1 MNAILNGFRRL
12 AFLWK
17 RRQLEADLQ
26 EELGQHLEWKVR
38 ENLALGLPAEE
49 ARRRAL
55 LEFGNPTVA
64 RERSRET
71 WSHAPL
77 ESLVQDLGYAARQL
91 RKNFGFSAVAITTL
105 ALGIGANSAIFSVVN
120 AVLLRPLPYR
130 DSTRLVAVGSDTK
143 EAGDGIAYQHYQ
155 AWNAQSRSYAGLAVY
170 YRNSGWSRMTLT
182 GEEPESAQ
190 GTYASANFFE
200 VMGVVPAI
208 GRTFTAEEE
217 ASKERIVILSDGLWR
232 RRFGASGAILAKT
245 LQINGQNF
253 QVIGVM
259 PPTFQF
265 PAKDVQFWA
274 PITTNPNWDHPP
286 GHDSVHGSGADGFHW
301 RWIAVGRLRK
311 NVSPANARLEMDTL
325 SRQWRGDPELELH
338 ATTVIPLGVEIE
350 PTERLALYV
359 LLGAVGFVLLI
370 ACGNV
375 ANLMLAR
382 GASRAREMA
391 IRTALGAARSRLVRQ
406 LLTESLLLAL
416 LSGCLGLLVAH
427 YGEKALVRFGP
438 ADIPRLEQA
447 GVDGAVLG
455 FTLAV
460 SLLVGILFGLAPALR
475 ISAAGTGEVL
485 QSGGYSGTG
494 NIRRSRI
501 SSALVAAECALC
513 VVLLSG
519 AGLLIRSFLR
529 LQNVDTGFRTD
540 HVLTLH
546 IRVLGNNPFT
556 THDQLLERLR
566 EIPGV
571 NAVGAIDELLP
582 ESNPDLFGVRAVE
595 GKDIEPWGK
604 WAAPLAWNV
613 ISGDTLGAMGVPL
626 IKGRYFSPEDG
637 PDTPPVVLVDERMA
651 GRYWPNQDPIG
662 QRLKGWD
669 PRGHCTPAGCQ
680 DEWVTVI
687 GVVADMRRRGRER
700 QPVPDIFQ
708 WYRQSLPGNPPPGD
722 FIVRTTVEPKQ
733 LASTLRKA
741 VHEVDPTAV
750 ISNIATM
757 QARLDEQVAPRRFQT
772 GLLALFALLAMLLAG
787 TGIYSVMHYVVTQR
801 TREMGIR
808 MALGAQ
814 SRDVF
819 GLVIAQGMTVAL
831 FGLGVGTVAAFALV
845 RVLRSLLFE
854 VRPTDPATFIF
865 VVALLCLTTIAACY
879 LPARRATRVNPMVA
893 LRHE

>member
-1 MNAILNGFRRL
+1 MKAILNRFRQL

-17 RRQLEADLQ
+17 RRQLEEDLQ
-26 EELGQHLEWKVR
+26 EELGQHLEWKIR
-38 ENLALGLPAEE
+38 ENFGRGLPADE

-64 RERSRET
+64 RERSREK
-71 WSHAPL
+71 WSYAAL
-77 ESLVQDLGYAARQL
+77 ESLVQDLSYAARQL
-91 RKNFGFSAVAITTL
+91 RKNPGFTMVAIATL

-130 DSTRLVAVGSDTK
+130 DPGRLVAVGSDTK
-143 EAGDGIAYQHYQ
+143 EAGDGISYQHYQ
-155 AWNAQSRSYAGLAVY
+155 AWKSLSRSYEGLAVY
-170 YRNSGWSRMTLT
+170 YRNSGWSRVTLT

-190 GTYASANFFE
+190 GTYASASLFE
-200 VMGVVPAI
+200 VMGVAPAI
-208 GRTFTAEEE
+208 GRAFTPEEE
-217 ASKERIVILSDGLWR
+217 TRKERVVVLSDGLWR
-232 RRFGASGAILAKT
+232 RRFGATGAILAKT

-259 PPTFQF
+259 PPAFQF

-274 PITTNPNWDHPP
+274 PITTNPHWGESLNRTD
-286 GHDSVHGSGADGFHW
+286 VHGSGADGFHW
-301 RWIAVGRLRK
+301 RWIAVGRLRAD
-311 NVSPANARLEMDTL
+311 VSAANARLELNTL
-325 SRQWRGDPELELH
+325 SRQWHGDPELELH
-338 ATTVIPLGVEIE
+338 ATTVIPLVVEIE

-370 ACGNV
+370 ACANV
-375 ANLMLAR
+375 ANLTLAR
-382 GASRAREMA
+382 GASRVREMA
-391 IRTALGAARSRLVRQ
+391 IRTALGAPRSRLVRQ
-406 LLTESLLLAL
+406 LLTESLLLAMI
-416 LSGCLGLLVAH
+416 SGCLGLLVAH
-427 YGEKALVRFGP
+427 YGEMALVRFGP
-438 ADIPRLEQA
+438 ADIPRLEQV

-455 FTLAV
+455 FTLTV
-460 SLLVGILFGLAPALR
+460 SLLVGVLFGLAPALR
-475 ISAAGTGEVL
+475 ISATGSGEVL

-494 NIRRSRI
+494 NVRRSRL

-519 AGLLIRSFLR
+519 AGLLIRSLMR
-529 LQNVDTGFRTD
+529 LQNVDTGFRPD

-546 IRVLGNNPFT
+546 VRLLGNNPFA
-556 THDQLLERLR
+556 THDRLLQRLQ

-571 NAVGAIDELLP
+571 KAVGAIDELLP
-582 ESNPDLFGVRAVE
+582 QSDPDLFGVRAIE
-595 GKDIEPWGK
+595 GKQIEPWGK

-626 IKGRYFSPEDG
+626 IKGRYFSSEDG
-637 PDTPPVVLVDERMA
+637 PDTPPVVVVDESMA
-651 GRYWPNQDPIG
+651 RRYWPNQDPIG
-662 QRLKGWD
+662 QHLKGWD
-669 PRGHCTPAGCQ
+669 PRGHCTPAGCK

-687 GVVADMRRRGRER
+687 GVVADVRRRGRER

-722 FIVRTTVEPKQ
+722 FVVRTAVEPEQ
-733 LASTLRKA
+733 LAATLRKA
-741 VHEVDPTAV
+741 VHEVDRTAV
-750 ISNIATM
+750 ISGIATM
-757 QARLDEQVAPRRFQT
+757 EARLDEQVGPRRFQT
-772 GLLALFALLAMLLAG
+772 GLLVLFALLAMLLAG

-819 GLVIAQGMTVAL
+819 SLVIAQGMTVAL
-831 FGLGVGTVAAFALV
+831 FGLGAGTVAAFALV

-854 VRPTDPATFIF
+854 VRPTDPATFFF
-865 VVALLCLTTIAACY
+865 VVVMLVMTTMAACY
-879 LPARRATRVNPMVA
+879 MPARRATKVNPMVA
-893 LRHE
+893 LRHD